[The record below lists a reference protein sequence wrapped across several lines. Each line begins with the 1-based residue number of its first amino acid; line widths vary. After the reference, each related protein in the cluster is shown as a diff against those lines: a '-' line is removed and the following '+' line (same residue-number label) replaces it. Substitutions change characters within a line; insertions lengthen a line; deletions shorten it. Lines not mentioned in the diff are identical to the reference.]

1 MPMSLE
7 TENNAMEN
15 SKLMRLQAPVEEYLN
30 ERHEIKIKDKRF
42 IQANLLICSN
52 KNLLALAKLDLTIRD
67 ECDDYDMT
75 GHDVKALLTTIQLE
89 ASKCLQQVVYA

>member
-1 MPMSLE
+1 MSLE
-7 TENNAMEN
+7 TENNALETN
-15 SKLMRLQAPVEEYLN
+15 NIMRLQAPVEDYLN
-30 ERHEIKIKDKRF
+30 ERHEIKIKDKKF

-52 KNLLALAKLDLTIRD
+52 KNLLALAKLEMTIRD
-67 ECDDYDMT
+67 ECEDYDIT